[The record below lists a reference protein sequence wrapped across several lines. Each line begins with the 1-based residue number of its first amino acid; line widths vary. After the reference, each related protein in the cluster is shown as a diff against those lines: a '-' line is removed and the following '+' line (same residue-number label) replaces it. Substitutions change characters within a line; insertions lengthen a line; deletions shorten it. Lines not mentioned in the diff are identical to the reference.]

1 MLFSDKVGG
10 ADLAIRNMV
19 ENRSLAKA
27 IHDAGWGEQ
36 VRQLECK
43 AVWFGVT
50 VVKAGR
56 CYPSSKTC
64 SKCGAVKAK
73 LSLTEREYHCSSC
86 GTRIGRDVNAA
97 INLARIGDPS
107 WEIEDRLNTLGGWTL
122 RRW

>member
-27 IHDAGWGEQ
+27 IHDAGWGEL

-56 CYPSSKTC
+56 FYPSSKTC

-86 GTRIGRDVNAA
+86 GARIGRDVNAA